1 MKTLLIV
8 AHAPSKNT
16 QLMVEAIL
24 KGAQHS
30 DVEQVKTNWIPPLET
45 TPEDVLACNAIILG
59 TTGNLSYMS
68 VGQIVSKGLQNDF
81 FWIMSA

>member
-8 AHAPSKNT
+8 AHTPSENT

-30 DVEQVKTNWIPPLET
+30 DIEHL
-45 TPEDVLACNAIILG
+45 
-59 TTGNLSYMS
+59 
-68 VGQIVSKGLQNDF
+68 
-81 FWIMSA
+81 